1 MQEPLIRQI
10 DRDRLPRHIA
20 IIMDGNGRW
29 AARQGLP
36 RVEGHRAGALAVR
49 ETTEAA
55 AELGLEVLT
64 LYAFS
69 VENWRRPRYEDSTLM
84 NLLKDY
90 LRPEFRRQ
98 HLWQA
103 MVDYQSRDRRF
114 GAVAIDHEGLA
125 IARGADR
132 S

>member
-20 IIMDGNGRW
+20 TIMDDNGRW

-36 RVEGHRAGALAVR
+36 RVEGHRAGAQAVR
-49 ETTEAA
+49 ETIEAA

-64 LYAFS
+64 LYALS
-69 VENWRRPRYEDSTLM
+69 VENWRRRRYEVWTLM

-90 LRPEFRRQ
+90 LRREFRGQ
-98 HLWQA
+98 HIWQA
-103 MVDYQSRDRRF
+103 IVDYQSRDRRF
-114 GAVAIDHEGLA
+114 GAVSGDRQGLA
-125 IARGADR
+125 MARGADR